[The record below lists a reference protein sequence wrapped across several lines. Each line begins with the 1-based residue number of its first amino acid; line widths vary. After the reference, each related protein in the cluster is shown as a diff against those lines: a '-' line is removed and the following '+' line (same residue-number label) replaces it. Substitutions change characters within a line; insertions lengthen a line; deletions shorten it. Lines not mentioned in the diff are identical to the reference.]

1 MRPYLAIIK
10 DSFRAALATKVLYVL
25 LGLITILLLA
35 IAPFHLKET
44 VEWKLNWRW
53 SPPGAKESQANNVV
67 NPKKLVE
74 RLVEGHDKPNEKRLI
89 RIWELLPEDLQEKLT
104 SQVSGDEASLNE
116 TDDAKDEGPGL
127 SPQRRKLNREYGEL
141 VDALN
146 KIIEDPGFY
155 RADDWKGR
163 ALSDEADELV
173 SLGVDRLS
181 TNRQRRLNR
190 LLLATTLSP
199 YVTRGETALDFYY
212 GPWRVDIFSQRGF
225 TQQSFSQGLTSLL
238 PVYFDKF
245 VMSIGLLVAILV
257 TSNMIPDMFEPGSL
271 NLLLSKPIFRWGLYI
286 AKFIGGC
293 VFIAL
298 CASYLF
304 LGVWLWMGLALGVW
318 DRAMLLSIP
327 LYVLVFAIYFSISSL
342 VGLLY
347 RSPTVSVILTLI
359 FWAFCFGVG
368 VLFNLIEIRMN
379 NVAMRDV
386 VPLAEGALPTDVLQT
401 GYQWNANARNWDSKL
416 EPNMKPDEKM
426 SLSVGMFFAPM
437 NDLPDPVGPL
447 FNPVTGQLLTA
458 KFSFRALGGRGPLP
472 MFVADAD
479 QKNFVEVG
487 KFPAGTLKL
496 SMAKGQVLAIT
507 GMGEFYRLN
516 QTVLDDCLKSM
527 AADGMASPAGPSDES
542 GDESAGA
549 EGAAEE
555 AAQGATQRQKEL
567 FELVGSA
574 DDVEIRFRENVAVNQ
589 VNGDI
594 AVCDR
599 GTISIFQFDQGEYRK
614 TKSLE
619 LNLDFSKRLGCVIEY
634 QGDTIVLAFYNGQV
648 ITVDGQNLVEL
659 NGYTPELK
667 SPVVSV
673 RGSPDGRWFGLL
685 YRNRDLWILDRQNDA
700 TLQKANVTGQGG
712 ISAFAF
718 DAKADNDLWVVDR
731 TDRLTQYDLEM
742 GSREQQFVPGGDW
755 LEKAYRY
762 FLVPFYKVCPK
773 PGEFYKLVTYLSTTS
788 DVEQNK
794 SVDLRNSVER
804 ADPWSPLWSG
814 LIFMLVML
822 MIACLIFQFRDY

>member
-53 SPPGAKESQANNVV
+53 SPPGAQESQANNVV
-67 NPKKLVE
+67 NPKKIVE
-74 RLVEGHDKPNEKRLI
+74 RLVEGHDKPNEKRLT
-89 RIWELLPEDLQEKLT
+89 RIWELLPEGLQEKLT
-104 SQVSGDEASLNE
+104 SQVSSDEASLDE

-127 SPQRRKLNREYGEL
+127 SPQLRKLNREYGEL

-146 KIIEDPGFY
+146 KIIENPGFY
-155 RADDWKGR
+155 RADDWKDR

-173 SLGVDRLS
+173 SLGIGRLS

-190 LLLATTLSP
+190 LLLAAALSP

-212 GPWRVDIFSQRGF
+212 GPWRVEIFSQRGF
-225 TQQSFSQGLTSLL
+225 TQQSFSQVLTSQL

-245 VMSIGLLVAILV
+245 VMSIGLLIAILV

-304 LGVWLWMGLALGVW
+304 VGVWLWMGLALGVW

-379 NVAMRDV
+379 NVAMQDV
-386 VPLAEGALPTDVLQT
+386 VPLVEDALPTDVLQT
-401 GYQWNANARNWDSKL
+401 GYQWNDSARKWDSKL
-416 EPNMKPDEKM
+416 EPNMKPDERM
-426 SLSVGMFFAPM
+426 SLSIGMFFAPM

-447 FNPVTGQLLTA
+447 FNPATGQLLTA
-458 KFSFRALGGRGPLP
+458 KFSFRALGGRGGPRP
-472 MFVADAD
+472 MYVAAAD
-479 QKNFVEVG
+479 RMNFVEVG

-496 SMAKGQVLAIT
+496 SMARGQVLAIT

-516 QTVLDDCLKSM
+516 QTVLDDSLKSI
-527 AADGMASPAGPSDES
+527 AADGMVSTEKP
-542 GDESAGA
+542 GDESSD
-549 EGAAEE
+549 AEE
-555 AAQGATQRQKEL
+555 AAQPQEEL
-567 FELVGSA
+567 FELVGST

-589 VNGDI
+589 SNGDI

-599 GTISIFQFDQGEYRK
+599 GTILIFQLDQGEYQK

-648 ITVDGQNLVEL
+648 ITVDGQSLVEL
-659 NGYTPELK
+659 NGYTPESR
-667 SPVVSV
+667 SPIVSV
-673 RGSPDGRWFGLL
+673 RGSRDGRWFGLL

-718 DAKADNDLWVVDR
+718 DAEADNDLWIVDR
-731 TDRLTQYDLEM
+731 TDRLTQYDLET
-742 GSREQQFVPGGDW
+742 GSREQQLVPGGDW

-814 LIFMLVML
+814 LMFMLVML